1 MITVFSASNYY
12 EIGSNKGA
20 YIKFGANSDRY
31 FVQFTAAAS
40 KTKKLTFRQQVDN
53 VEKSAIR
60 ELKEKLREQKL
71 QLTKEFKDRDPDNT
85 GANKKFI
92 IGKIIDKTFS
102 IYVGRISLSQWSE
115 AMEAVTNFKLPWR
128 LLREKLAVVNTSNEI
143 VYANTLQMIESDDI
157 VSANE
162 RARSELLIKF
172 LEISFQLENWC
183 QRKRQSGRHNVLQP
197 REPGSDFPHD
207 GSRLERSNID

>member
-20 YIKFGANSDRY
+20 YIKFAANNDRY

-60 ELKEKLREQKL
+60 ELKEKLREQKIQL
-71 QLTKEFKDRDPDNT
+71 QKEFEKRDLQNS
-85 GANKKFI
+85 GANDWIHLSFVRKME
-92 IGKIIDKTFS
+92 FS
-102 IYVGRISLSQWSE
+102 GRISLSQWSE

-128 LLREKLAVVNTSNEI
+128 LLREKLAVVNAENEI

-157 VSANE
+157 VS
-162 RARSELLIKF
+162 LYKM
-172 LEISFQLENWC
+172 Q
-183 QRKRQSGRHNVLQP
+183 
-197 REPGSDFPHD
+197 D
-207 GSRLERSNID
+207 